1 MLLSQAMADLD
12 RLGLDGEAR
21 AMFCMTTR
29 AAPSVCRRRW
39 TGEMC
44 AEDDSSSS
52 SATAARV
59 GQFHLELLQRRA
71 TLPARNNPST
81 G

>member
-29 AAPSVCRRRW
+29 AAPSVCRRRCFNGGQPSQPGIILPRDNPPEVGSVSAW
-39 TGEMC
+39 MHLSIESPSLP
-44 AEDDSSSS
+44 SS
-52 SATAARV
+52 TV
-59 GQFHLELLQRRA
+59 
-71 TLPARNNPST
+71 
-81 G
+81 